1 METLCH
7 RGGHTKTST
16 GASDKYGLNELTE
29 DRKVDKRVAELL
41 SPYYKM
47 VDCTPPESYA
57 YPQELSYGINLSN
70 KTKPKMFYSIHFNST
85 IGARGSEVCIFPGT
99 KLTADVGSKI
109 LKNLESLGFV
119 NRGIKPRTDLGE
131 TCNVNAPSMII
142 EVCFVQRPDADLY
155 KNFGVEKIARAIANG
170 IDSRVSLNAPNQ
182 PVKKPSKP
190 KNKPVTK
197 ETYRIRKSWKDAD
210 SQKGAYSILNNAK
223 TECDKHKGYY
233 VFDSKGNIVYP
244 KAKPI
249 EYTHRNI
256 IVYNNGAEAD
266 KYCAEY
272 FAMIL
277 NSKNEDCIVM
287 SYEEYKLGKKT
298 ARSLFAIGG
307 SLEGKFKYDKLFSGK
322 NRYESAYDVLQ
333 HLKTKY

>member
-7 RGGHTKTST
+7 RGGHTKAST

-29 DRKVDKRVAELL
+29 DRKIDKRVAELL
-41 SPYYKM
+41 SPYYRM

-57 YPQELSYGINLSN
+57 FPQELNYGINLSN
-70 KTKPKMFYSIHFNST
+70 TTKPKMFYSIHFNST
-85 IGARGSEVCIFPGT
+85 IGAKGSEICIYPGT
-99 KLTADVGSKI
+99 KLTTDVGNRI

-131 TCNVNAPSMII
+131 TCNVDAPSMII
-142 EVCFVQRPDADLY
+142 EVCFVQQPDANLY
-155 KNFGVEKIARAIANG
+155 KKLGVERVARAIANG
-170 IDSRVSLNAPNQ
+170 IDSRVSLKV

-190 KNKPVTK
+190 TNKPVTK
-197 ETYRIRKSWKDAD
+197 EVYRIRKSWKDVD

-223 TECDKHKGYY
+223 EECDKHKGYF

-277 NSKNEDCIVM
+277 NSKDEDCEVLD
-287 SYEEYKLGKKT
+287 YNTYKLGKKT
-298 ARSLFAIGG
+298 ARSLFAVGG
-307 SLEGKFKYDKLFSGK
+307 SLEGKFKYDKLFKGE
-322 NRYESAYDVLQ
+322 NRNLTALSMLS